1 MTRKRVIENSADAL
15 SYLPVRDIPA
25 NMQATAKQIRCNG
38 KSKKL
43 WNEKNTAEAVK
54 IEKKKRNGLCVEL
67 LDIQAVRM

>member
-1 MTRKRVIENSADAL
+1 M
-15 SYLPVRDIPA
+15 
-25 NMQATAKQIRCNG
+25 
-38 KSKKL
+38 L